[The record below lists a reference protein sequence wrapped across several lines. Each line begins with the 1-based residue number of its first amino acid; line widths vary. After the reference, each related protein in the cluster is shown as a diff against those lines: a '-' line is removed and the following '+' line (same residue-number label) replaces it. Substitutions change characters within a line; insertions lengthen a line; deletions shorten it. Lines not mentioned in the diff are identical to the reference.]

1 METKGAHM
9 KSIRFLVPLLASLTV
24 LALFVLISS
33 SCSPYFSD
41 EDLMPPTRRPTL
53 LPASQTIELGPTQT
67 ARPSPSGNY
76 CEDATSAGARI
87 RYTFA
92 EILPCLD
99 TIEEVSRFMQNNM
112 QYDNAWDTRERG
124 GNEYV
129 PAWLVYERG
138 VDDCDGHAILQCY
151 FLEMNDRDA
160 VILGLN
166 VDTDSGHN
174 VCAVNTGEAIIV
186 LDNMGEI
193 VGPFTSIEE
202 AALHYID
209 PDGHLGILLASQVT
223 QITTD
228 ETTPSV
234 LDLPWHMIWKSP

>member
-1 METKGAHM
+1 
-9 KSIRFLVPLLASLTV
+9 
-24 LALFVLISS
+24 
-33 SCSPYFSD
+33 
-41 EDLMPPTRRPTL
+41 
-53 LPASQTIELGPTQT
+53 
-67 ARPSPSGNY
+67 
-76 CEDATSAGARI
+76 
-87 RYTFA
+87 
-92 EILPCLD
+92 
-99 TIEEVSRFMQNNM
+99 MQNNM
-112 QYDNAWDTRERG
+112 MYDIAYDIRERG

-138 VDDCDGHAILQCY
+138 EDDCDGHAILQCY
-151 FLEMNDRDA
+151 FLEMNSRDA
-160 VILGLN
+160 VMLGLN

-209 PDGHLGILLASQVT
+209 PDGHLGTLLASQVT
-223 QITTD
+223 LITTD

-234 LDLPWHMIWKSP
+234 LDLPWQMIWKSP